1 MIEKR
6 LILILFLVMIIIQCE
21 DNTNSQDSSNNCGI
35 ETTYIKDVDNIDSLG
50 NASGSTIRMVDDCSY
65 VGVGHRAGVPWI
77 TKFNELGEQVWDK
90 KFDEITIPQGN
101 YGAGLIYAT
110 GVDKTDDGG
119 FVITCATTIN
129 HSSYNASGRL
139 IKVDSLGTTEWIR
152 EFPTNRPY
160 HGRDVIQTM
169 EGDYIVVGSWY
180 TTSAVTNEKSAF
192 MARYDVDG
200 NLIWIER

>member
-21 DNTNSQDSSNNCGI
+21 DNTDSQDSSNNCGI

-90 KFDEITIPQGN
+90 KFDEIPIPQGIMALDLFMLRALTKRMM
-101 YGAGLIYAT
+101 GVLSSPVPQRSTIQAT
-110 GVDKTDDGG
+110 MLQD
-119 FVITCATTIN
+119 
-129 HSSYNASGRL
+129 AS
-139 IKVDSLGTTEWIR
+139 
-152 EFPTNRPY
+152 
-160 HGRDVIQTM
+160 
-169 EGDYIVVGSWY
+169 
-180 TTSAVTNEKSAF
+180 
-192 MARYDVDG
+192 
-200 NLIWIER
+200 

>member
-1 MIEKR
+1 
-6 LILILFLVMIIIQCE
+6 MIIIQCE

-90 KFDEITIPQGN
+90 KFDGIPIPQGN

-139 IKVDSLGTTEWIR
+139 I
-152 EFPTNRPY
+152 
-160 HGRDVIQTM
+160 
-169 EGDYIVVGSWY
+169 
-180 TTSAVTNEKSAF
+180 
-192 MARYDVDG
+192 
-200 NLIWIER
+200 